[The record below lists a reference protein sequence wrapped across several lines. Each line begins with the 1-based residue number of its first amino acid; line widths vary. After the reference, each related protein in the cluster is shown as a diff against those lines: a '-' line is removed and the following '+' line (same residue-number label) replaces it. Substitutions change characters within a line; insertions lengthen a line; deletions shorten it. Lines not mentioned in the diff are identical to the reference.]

1 MASTPTAFI
10 GYSFKV
16 ANFKCF
22 GDEPQGFDELKTVNV
37 IIGRNNSGKSA
48 LLDLIRF
55 CIENNFDVPRERWR
69 GNTEPTFEFSVHVT
83 EEVAKRAFP
92 ENRRGGNV
100 PTHNHWEFGRNLVGS
115 RVRWRRYQQKTEFGD
130 ITPERFAS
138 ILARLG
144 NEAPGYGVGLGQ
156 ASGNPLQG
164 KLLRRLSAERDIRPE
179 SDRENMSV
187 ESEGGGATNII
198 QNYLN
203 QASRDR
209 RLVEVDLLAALNEV
223 FAPDAYFTRIL
234 CHQLGNNGAWEI
246 YLEEEHKGLIPLS
259 QSGSGLKT
267 VMLVLINLILVPA
280 STSTQLSNYV
290 FGFEE
295 LENNL
300 HPSLLRRLLV
310 YVARRARETG
320 FLTFL
325 TTHSSAAID
334 LFSKQADAQI
344 IHVRHDGKTATAT
357 TARTYIENAGIL
369 DDLDVRASD
378 LLQANCVIW
387 VEGPTDRIYLNRWIS
402 LWSDGQLQEG
412 THYLCVFYG
421 GRLLSHLESCV
432 PDDVTSGVPILRM
445 ARHACVIIDSD
456 KRAKQTQINETK
468 RRIVSEVES
477 VGGLAWITKGRE
489 IENYIPMAAFA
500 TWKEWAVDLARDPY
514 EDVFD
519 YLDSKESGL
528 GTRFR
533 NKKPLLAEAIMPH
546 LDLDSC
552 RSVLDLN
559 ERMNELVSTIR
570 KWNDIRD

>member
-1 MASTPTAFI
+1 MASTPTAFD

-55 CIENNFDVPRERWR
+55 CVENNFDVPRELWR
-69 GNTEPTFEFSVHVT
+69 SASEPIFEFSSQVS
-83 EEVAKRAFP
+83 EELA
-92 ENRRGGNV
+92 RRVFREGSNDSNIPGETWN
-100 PTHNHWEFGRNLVGS
+100 FGRRLVGS
-115 RVRWRRYQQKTEFGD
+115 RARWRRHKRNVEFAD
-130 ITPERFAS
+130 IGPEKFAEHFS
-138 ILARLG
+138 RLG
-144 NEAPGYGVGLGQ
+144 KHAGDFGCRLGQ
-156 ASGNPLQG
+156 AAGNPLQG
-164 KLLRRLSAERDIRPE
+164 RIFRRLAAERDIRPE
-179 SDRENMSV
+179 KDRDDLKV
-187 ESEGGGATNII
+187 GIEGDGATNIT

-223 FAPDAYFTRIL
+223 FAPDALFTRIL

-267 VMLVLINLILVPA
+267 VMLVLINFILVPA

-310 YVARRARETG
+310 YVAHRARETG
-320 FLTFL
+320 FLAFL

-357 TARTYIENAGIL
+357 TTRTYIENAGIL

-387 VEGPTDRIYLNRWIS
+387 VEGPSDRIYINRWVS
-402 LWSDGQLQEG
+402 LWSNGILQEG
-412 THYLCVFYG
+412 VHYLCVFYG
-421 GRLLSHLESCV
+421 GRLLSHLEGCS
-432 PDDVTSGVPILRM
+432 PDEAASGIPILRL
-445 ARHACVIIDSD
+445 ARHACVVMDSD
-456 KRAKQTQINETK
+456 KRAQQTPINDTK
-468 RRIVSEVES
+468 RRIQSELES
-477 VGGLAWITKGRE
+477 VGGLVWITKGRE
-489 IENYIPMAAFA
+489 VENYIPRSAFRK
-500 TWKEWAVDLARDPY
+500 WKGWDEVPDGVPY
-514 EDVFD
+514 EDVFEF
-519 YLDSKESGL
+519 LDSKEQGL
-528 GTRFR
+528 GKRYR
-533 NKKPLLAEAIMPH
+533 NKKPAMAEALVPLLNLESCRTI
-546 LDLDSC
+546 LDLD
-552 RSVLDLN
+552 D
-559 ERMNELVSTIR
+559 RMTELCKAIQE
-570 KWNDIRD
+570 WNRLRD